1 MKKHDNMLVV
11 ARYNED
17 VSWTREFDKKIIY
30 NKGDIS
36 TIPDDLK
43 PFVVNLP
50 NVGREAHTYLYHI
63 VTHYDTLDDLTIF
76 TQGRFTDH
84 FIYNLDH
91 FKSLVLNTTGYSKN
105 FFDSRYWGNNSRNFN
120 FNLDNWGTDL
130 GKKTNENLGQWH
142 ERVFNEPFRESPYI
156 YMAAIFSVGK
166 EYIRNRSKEF
176 YIKLLNELSYHNAP
190 VEAHFMERNWVQTF
204 KIPV

>member
-1 MKKHDNMLVV
+1 MLVV

-17 VSWTREFDKKIIY
+17 ISWTREFDKKIIY
-30 NKGDIS
+30 NKGDFS

-50 NVGREAHTYLYHI
+50 NVGREAHTYLHHI
-63 VTHYDTLDDLTIF
+63 VTHYDNLDNLTIF

-91 FKSLVLNTTGYSKN
+91 FKSLVLNNTEYSRN
-105 FFDSRYWGNNSRNFN
+105 FFDSRYWGENSRHFN
-120 FNLDNWGTDL
+120 FNLDDWGTDL
-130 GKKTNENLGQWH
+130 GKKTSENLGQWY
-142 ERVFNEPFRESPYI
+142 ERVFEEEFPTSPLV
-156 YMAAIFSVGK
+156 YMAAIFSVSK
-166 EYIRNRSKEF
+166 DYIRNRSKEF
-176 YIKLLNELSYHNAP
+176 YIKLIDEVSYHNAP
-190 VEAHFMERNWVQTF
+190 VEAHFMERSWIQVF